1 MTVGAPAGMPAAMSV
16 PATPAWRLADEVDA
30 FRAATEMELA
40 LWVGR
45 LEHIEHWDDISEG
58 GHADR
63 FARLATYGERASA
76 LGDDPSLSSADR
88 SLVEA
93 IAFMVG
99 AEQATSRWRP
109 ELMWVNPAVGLL
121 PTLVAMLPRYGLL
134 SAADGDGYL
143 AKISA
148 MPAFVDQWCDRLR
161 RAAAVGRLPI
171 GRLIDGS
178 IAQIDDLLAAPLG
191 GGPFG
196 GQAPP
201 RDLDEATGVL
211 WRTELRRRL
220 DGEVTAALG
229 RLRDVLGE
237 IRPVAPADDTPGLCH
252 LAGGAELYER
262 LVAANTSIEISASE
276 VHQIGH
282 EQVARV
288 EHDFREMAGPLLG
301 TTDIGEIF
309 ERLRTDPAL
318 HYGDSAEL
326 VADATETLARATAA
340 APAWFGRLP
349 SAGCTASAIDAG
361 ALAYYSPP
369 ARNGSRP
376 GAFFFNTSDP
386 TAWGRFDLQSTTFHE
401 GIPGHH
407 LQLALAQEIDGLHP
421 LLADEYVVAYCEGW
435 GLYAERLAD
444 EMGLYSTPL
453 DRVGMLAGAAMRAC
467 RLVVDTGLHALG
479 WSREQAIAYMVEH
492 SPMSRHQVEAEVD
505 RYIGD
510 PGQALGYM
518 IGRLEIDR
526 IRADAE
532 QRLGARFDIRA
543 FHDTVLT
550 VGSVPLTTLARV
562 VDEWVNGVP
571 A

>member
-1 MTVGAPAGMPAAMSV
+1 MTVGAP
-16 PATPAWRLADEVDA
+16 TPMADPTTRAWRLADEVNA

-45 LEHIEHWDDISEG
+45 LEHIEHWDDVSEAG
-58 GHADR
+58 QAGR
-63 FARLATYGERASA
+63 FARLAAYGERASA
-76 LGDDPSLSSADR
+76 LRDDRSLSSADR

-93 IAFMVG
+93 VAFMLG

-121 PTLVAMLPRYGLL
+121 PTLVAMLPRYVLL
-134 SAADGDGYL
+134 SAVDGDGYL

-178 IAQIDDLLAAPLG
+178 IAQIDDLLATPLG

-196 GQAPP
+196 EQAPP
-201 RDLDEATGVL
+201 RDLDDATGVR
-211 WRTELRRRL
+211 WRAELRRRL
-220 DGEVTAALG
+220 DGEVTSAFG
-229 RLRDVLGE
+229 RLRGVLAE
-237 IRPVAPADDTPGLCH
+237 IRPAAPGDDTPGLCH

-262 LVAANTSIEISASE
+262 LVAANTSIEISASD

-282 EQVARV
+282 EQVDRV

-309 ERLRTDPAL
+309 ERLRTDPTL

-361 ALAYYSPP
+361 AFAYYAPP
-369 ARNGSRP
+369 ARDGSRP
-376 GAFFFNTSDP
+376 GAFFFNTKDP

-407 LQLALAQEIDGLHP
+407 LQLALVQEIDGLHP
-421 LLADEYVVAYCEGW
+421 LLADEFVVAYCEGW

-444 EMGLYSTPL
+444 EMGLYSTPI
-453 DRVGMLAGAAMRAC
+453 DRVGMLAGEAMRAC

-479 WSREQAIAYMVEH
+479 WSRDRAITYMLEH
-492 SPMSRHQVEAEVD
+492 SPMSRHQVEAEID

-510 PGQALGYM
+510 PGQALAYM

-532 QRLGARFDIRA
+532 QRLGERFDIRA
-543 FHDTVLT
+543 FHDAVLT
-550 VGSVPLTTLARV
+550 VGSVPLTTLRRV
-562 VDEWVNGVP
+562 VDEWVSGVP